1 MTCPYILNAYITYM
15 QLAMALLSASVSLSR
30 TQYTHTHLLPP
41 RTHTHL
47 TVQNDTV
54 PMRASL
60 GQVVLDVCNL
70 AEMKQERGGTLQHRH
85 QRSGVRG
92 QRPRWMQ
99 AILHRYCIC
108 GPFGKF
114 HHLGTVPPTGRGS
127 ENNGDSPSPTDPQVW
142 RPQCCNQLGTIYY
155 THWGAAD

>member
-1 MTCPYILNAYITYM
+1 MRCVCDLSLHPKCIHYVTCNWLWHCF
-15 QLAMALLSASVSLSR
+15 QLQSAFLVHN
-30 TQYTHTHLLPP
+30 THTHLLPP

-70 AEMKQERGGTLQHRH
+70 AEMKQEGGGTLQHRH

-99 AILHRYCIC
+99 AILHRYRTC

-114 HHLGTVPPTGRGS
+114 HHCLGTVPPTGRGS
-127 ENNGDSPSPTDPQVW
+127 ENNGDSPSPTGSSSLEATV
-142 RPQCCNQLGTIYY
+142 L
-155 THWGAAD
+155 